1 MKNIFDHEKFKEILI
16 TQYEKDFRV
25 RKRLRKF

>member
-1 MKNIFDHEKFKEILI
+1 MKNIFELEKFKEILI
-16 TQYEKDFRV
+16 TQYGKDFRV